1 LTDLRLATSLQER
14 LNAWPRAELACLPT
28 PLHPLRR
35 LTAELGGLEVWIKR
49 DDLTGLAGGGN
60 KTRKLEFVVGDALAV
75 GAKTLV
81 TVGALQSNH
90 TRQTAAAAARVGLD
104 CVLLHNDWAP
114 SSGAAYRRVGN
125 LLLSELLGATLYH
138 DPTAPV
144 VGDEGMLPKLVAHLQ
159 EEGKRPYVIPGG
171 ASEHR
176 VGGFGYLLCAA
187 EIAVQAQALGITFD
201 SVVHC
206 TGSGSTQA
214 GLLAGFRALGATTRV
229 IGISDDFE
237 TDEKAARVLR
247 LANATLDELSLPT
260 RLAAA
265 DVEVIAVDRNRYG
278 VAGPE
283 TYTAIRRFARSEG
296 IVADPVYEGKALL
309 GLNELARTRAFKP
322 DERVLLL
329 HLGGTPAIHAYVDQI
344 GEDSLVSL
352 PAFEAADRLPVDRP

>member
-1 LTDLRLATSLQER
+1 LTDLRSATSLQER

-144 VGDEGMLPKLVAHLQ
+144 VGDEGMLPKLVAHLH
-159 EEGKRPYVIPGG
+159 EEGKRPYVIPVAHPSIESAASAISSAPPRSPSRRRRSGSPSTRLCTAPAAAALRRG
-171 ASEHR
+171 CSPASEH
-176 VGGFGYLLCAA
+176 
-187 EIAVQAQALGITFD
+187 
-201 SVVHC
+201 S
-206 TGSGSTQA
+206 
-214 GLLAGFRALGATTRV
+214 
-229 IGISDDFE
+229 
-237 TDEKAARVLR
+237 AR
-247 LANATLDELSLPT
+247 
-260 RLAAA
+260 
-265 DVEVIAVDRNRYG
+265 
-278 VAGPE
+278 
-283 TYTAIRRFARSEG
+283 
-296 IVADPVYEGKALL
+296 
-309 GLNELARTRAFKP
+309 
-322 DERVLLL
+322 
-329 HLGGTPAIHAYVDQI
+329 
-344 GEDSLVSL
+344 
-352 PAFEAADRLPVDRP
+352 RPG